1 MACFQIGPM
10 DSKRLLEHPSLLPR
24 SVAVI
29 GAAGGLGQGILKA
42 CRDQGIHFMAIVRSR
57 PERIQDIPD
66 GSRVEVVSSLADTR
80 ALARAFT
87 GAEVVLTAMGV
98 TPTSQDDSALLSR
111 NMSTMKRAMQKSGVS
126 RIVLMNTLLSRPP
139 GLKPGP
145 LMRLFS
151 WFPGKIG
158 RGARELQAVVSA
170 VGEGQLSPLEWT
182 LVRGAVNSKGAEEA
196 PLAGL
201 DWSTG
206 LNSWMPVSYFEMGKW
221 MLREAAERK
230 YVHQSPLVSRRK

>member
-1 MACFQIGPM
+1 MS
-10 DSKRLLEHPSLLPR
+10 SKQLTEPQPVLPR
-24 SVAVI
+24 SLAVI

-42 CRDQGIHFMAIVRSR
+42 CRDHGIHFTAIVRSR
-57 PERIQDIPD
+57 PERIQDVPD
-66 GSRVEVVSSLADTR
+66 GSRVEVVPSLADAV
-80 ALARAFT
+80 ALTQAFT
-87 GAEVVLTAMGV
+87 GAEVVLTATGI
-98 TPTSQDDSALLSR
+98 TPTSQDNSALLSR
-111 NMSTMKRAMQKSGVS
+111 NMSTLKLAMQRSGVL

-139 GLKPGP
+139 GVKPSL

-151 WFPGKIG
+151 WFPGQIG

-182 LVRGAVNSKGAEEA
+182 LVRGAVNSKGAEEV
-196 PLAGL
+196 PLASS
-201 DWSTG
+201 DWSFG